1 VIGGDHRALVLIIH
15 EAVDRGEVQDVLHRR
30 WPDVII
36 KSLEHEDP
44 TVAMSPCDAADL
56 GRSPRHHDDD
66 QVASNELILLA
77 KLAFCAILHRH
88 TAQDQQ

>member
-56 GRSPRHHDDD
+56 GRCRRGVEPMRVVVMPQHYQQAITSQIIEPMPM
-66 QVASNELILLA
+66 LI
-77 KLAFCAILHRH
+77 
-88 TAQDQQ
+88 